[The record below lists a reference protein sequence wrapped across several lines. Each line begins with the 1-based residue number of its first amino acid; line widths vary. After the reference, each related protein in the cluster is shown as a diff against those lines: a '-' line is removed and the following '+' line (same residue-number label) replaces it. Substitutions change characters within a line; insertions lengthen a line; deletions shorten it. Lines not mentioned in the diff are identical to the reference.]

1 MRDFVNSLFH
11 GPFLLTVLFALM
23 IGGLGI
29 IQATIEIVQGERPLV
44 LDLFT
49 QSPTARHLRSFEKSI
64 ETNSWFA
71 QKLQPVFR
79 YLQFVILRD
88 AGEKAVAGRD
98 GWFFYK
104 PAVEYLVQPLDFD
117 TKSSHLDD
125 PLPAIVDFRDQLA
138 ARGIQL
144 LVMIAPNKASIY
156 PEKLTRR
163 AEGLTKPVN
172 HHTQRLM
179 ERLRDADVALV
190 DLFGAYKKYK
200 SSPAVE
206 SATTLYLTQDSHWS
220 PRGMRLAAWLTAK
233 RILDAGWV
241 LPGTVAYDVKPIPI
255 QRLGDILNMM
265 RLPWLETLYAPEA
278 IQGEQVIHSGTGEVY
293 KDDPAAPVLVLGDS
307 FLRIYERDEPGAGG
321 FTAHLA
327 RELRMP
333 VASIINDGGA
343 STLVRQ
349 ELSRKHSL
357 LANKRVV
364 VWEFAEREI
373 RFGLEGW
380 KKIPLPGAAGA

>member
-1 MRDFVNSLFH
+1 MS
-11 GPFLLTVLFALM
+11 VLFSLV

-44 LDLFT
+44 LDLFM

-71 QKLQPVFR
+71 QKLQSVFR

-104 PAVEYLVQPLDFD
+104 PAVDYLVQPLDFKD
-117 TKSSHLDD
+117 KSSVLDD
-125 PLPAIVDFRDQLA
+125 PVPAIVDFRNQLA

-163 AEGLTKPVN
+163 AEGLAEPVN

-179 ERLRDADVALV
+179 KRLRDADVALV
-190 DLFGAYKKYK
+190 DLFTAYAKDKTRPEEK
-200 SSPAVE
+200 AE
-206 SATTLYLTQDSHWS
+206 ALYLTQDSHWS

-241 LPGTVAYDVKPIPI
+241 AAGTAAYENTPVPI
-255 QRLGDILNMM
+255 QRYGDILNMM
-265 RLPWLETLYAPEA
+265 RLPWLETLCEPEA
-278 IQGEQVIHSGTGEVY
+278 IQAEQVIESGTGESY
-293 KDDPAAPVLVLGDS
+293 ADDSAAPVLVLGDS

-327 RELRMP
+327 RELRRP
-333 VASIINDGGA
+333 VAAIINDGGA

-349 ELSRKHSL
+349 ELSRKHTL

-380 KKIPLPGAAGA
+380 KKIPLPRAGGA

>member
-23 IGGLGI
+23 IGGVGV
-29 IQATIEIVQGERPLV
+29 IQVAMEIGQGERPAV

-49 QSPTARHLRSFEKSI
+49 QLPTARHLRSFEKSI
-64 ETNSWFA
+64 ESSSWFA
-71 QKLQPVFR
+71 QTLQPGFR
-79 YLQFVILRD
+79 YLQFAILRD
-88 AGEKAVAGRD
+88 AGDKAVAGRD

-104 PAVEYLVQPLDFD
+104 PAVDYMVQPLDFND
-117 TKSSHLDD
+117 QSSILDD
-125 PLPAIVDFRDQLA
+125 PVPAIVDFRDQMA

-144 LVMIAPNKASIY
+144 LVVIAPNKASIY

-163 AEGLTKPVN
+163 AERTGGPVQA
-172 HHTQRLM
+172 HTQRLM
-179 ERLRDADVALV
+179 ERLRDAGVALV
-190 DLFGAYKKYK
+190 DLFDAYAKDKA
-200 SSPAVE
+200 SPAGDD
-206 SATTLYLTQDSHWS
+206 AKALYLTQDSHWS

-233 RILDAGWV
+233 RILDAGWA
-241 LPGTVAYDVKPIPI
+241 PAGTVEYETKPVPI
-255 QRLGDILNMM
+255 HRYGDILNMM
-265 RLPWLETLYAPEA
+265 RLPGLATLYAPEA
-278 IQGEQVIHSGTGEVY
+278 IPGEQVIRTGTEEAY
-293 KDDPAAPVLVLGDS
+293 KDDPAAPVLVMGDS

-333 VASIINDGGA
+333 VTSIINDGGA

-349 ELSRKHSL
+349 ELSRKHTL

-364 VWEFAEREI
+364 VWEFVERDI

-380 KKIPLPGAAGA
+380 KKIPLPGAGGA